1 VASGVIRGNRI
12 ARNLEVNFLS
22 RMLTNTEKLSEFPR
36 GTMSLSGSLRNKH
49 QNILYWLKYWK
60 RRFGDER
67 FNNDRA
73 HLERICQLAA
83 DRQRERILAK
93 YIEREEMVRRGER
106 AAGRNRAREEVGPGM
121 TFLKR

>member
-73 HLERICQLAA
+73 LWKEFANSQQIGKENVFSQ
-83 DRQRERILAK
+83 
-93 YIEREEMVRRGER
+93 
-106 AAGRNRAREEVGPGM
+106 N
-121 TFLKR
+121 T